1 MNVRSPRSTYR
12 PRPGASLATML
23 ASLAALAMLLGS
35 VGIWS
40 LRGGDES
47 RSTVVVHR
55 VERGPFVHEV
65 VERGEIE
72 SSRSVEIYCE
82 VKARGNSEGTAILE
96 VVEEGTR
103 VEPGDFICRLDAS
116 VLDQELI
123 QQQILCNNAKS
134 LMIQAQNTLETSIMA
149 KKQYLEGTFLQEEQV
164 LESTV
169 FVAEEN
175 LRRAQQYL
183 KYSQRLAAKGYVTDL
198 QLEGDE
204 FAVEKAENELEAAK
218 TQLRVLREY
227 TKPKML
233 KDMDAAIKSA
243 EALYESNESSYQL
256 ELSKLHEIEE
266 QITKCTIV
274 ATQAGQVVYANRPS
288 NRSQNEFIVEPGALV
303 RERQAIVRLPD
314 PSAMQVKA
322 DINESRITLVKVG
335 MPVDIRLDAFGDTHL
350 KGVVTKVNEYPE
362 ADGWFSSQIKQY
374 ATFIKIHAPPEQI
387 RPGLTAEVKILIDHL
402 SDVLRIPVQAVHEHG
417 DRYYCIVRTGD
428 GWEAREILPGPNNDK
443 QVVIESG
450 LEEGELIAMAPR
462 TVLGEVRLPALQKIG
477 SPEAAD
483 GESLEEQREESPRES
498 RERELVDERHEV
510 DS

>member
-1 MNVRSPRSTYR
+1 MT
-12 PRPGASLATML
+12 L
-23 ASLAALAMLLGS
+23 ASLAAFAFLLAS
-35 VGIWS
+35 VGFWT
-40 LRGGDES
+40 LRGSGET
-47 RSTVVVHR
+47 RNTIVLHR

-116 VLDQELI
+116 ALDQELI

-134 LMIQAQNTLETSIMA
+134 LMIQAQNTLETSEMA
-149 KKQYLEGTFLQEEQV
+149 KKQYLEGTFLQEEQT
-164 LESTV
+164 LEGAV

-204 FAVEKAENELEAAK
+204 FAVEKAVNELEAAK

-256 ELSKLHEIEE
+256 ELSKLREIEE
-266 QITKCTIV
+266 QVTKCTIV
-274 ATQAGQVVYANRPS
+274 ATQAGQVVYANRPN

-303 RERQAIVRLPD
+303 RERQVIVRLPD

-362 ADGWFSSQIKQY
+362 ADGWFSSQVKQY
-374 ATFIKIHAPPEQI
+374 ATLIKIENPPEQI
-387 RPGLTAEVKILIDHL
+387 RPGLTAEVKILVDRMA
-402 SDVLRIPVQAVHEHG
+402 DVLRIPVQAVHEHG
-417 DRYYCIVRTGD
+417 NRFYCMLRTAS
-428 GWEAREILPGPNNDK
+428 GWEAREVAAGPNNDK
-443 QVVIESG
+443 FVVIESG
-450 LEEGELIAMAPR
+450 LTEGDLISMAPR
-462 TVLGEVRLPALQKIG
+462 TVLSEVKLPALVQSEKAE
-477 SPEAAD
+477 PLD
-483 GESLEEQREESPRES
+483 VDLREDELREPA
-498 RERELVDERHEV
+498 ERPLSDERQEA